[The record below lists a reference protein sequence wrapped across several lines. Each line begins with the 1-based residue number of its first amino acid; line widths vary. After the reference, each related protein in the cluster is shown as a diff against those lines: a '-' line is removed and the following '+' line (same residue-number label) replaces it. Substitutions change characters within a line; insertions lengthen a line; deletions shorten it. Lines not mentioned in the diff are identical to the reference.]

1 MPKKKQ
7 TVSSKKV
14 SKKLENSSVSDDT
27 GDNSDNTLSDIEEH
41 NISDI
46 GKVKKYKTKK
56 NKTKEKE
63 IVIVKADPE
72 ELKKSLNYNMSF
84 KSENTLSKDEY
95 ELNFNKLRAKY
106 IQLCKEFSELQ
117 NNLKKKDDEREDIL
131 VQIRTLQKN
140 NSSLITDELIL
151 NEKKDDSKTKN
162 KTKNKNKTKTN
173 DDIDNVNLIDRYK
186 ECNKDIILKPLRD
199 TDMETEDS
207 DSEELSESDSS
218 DDNTSNSSK

>member
-1 MPKKKQ
+1 M
-7 TVSSKKV
+7 
-14 SKKLENSSVSDDT
+14 
-27 GDNSDNTLSDIEEH
+27 
-41 NISDI
+41 
-46 GKVKKYKTKK
+46 
-56 NKTKEKE
+56 
-63 IVIVKADPE
+63 
-72 ELKKSLNYNMSF
+72 
-84 KSENTLSKDEY
+84 
-95 ELNFNKLRAKY
+95 
-106 IQLCKEFSELQ
+106 
-117 NNLKKKDDEREDIL
+117 
-131 VQIRTLQKN
+131 QKN